1 MKTFSF
7 VWLVGLLAALV
18 CVAESRAQPKA
29 RPDVYG
35 EFDETEADVDVS
47 SPQQKVHFLA
57 EPDNVTTRLGERIV
71 GQEIPTELQRM
82 IRNTN
87 SRNQIDMLML
97 SLCVVMLAA
106 TTILTMMTIITIRLP
121 ATRAAC

>member
-29 RPDVYG
+29 SPDVYG

-47 SPQQKVHFLA
+47 SPQQKVYFLA

-71 GQEIPTELQRM
+71 LACRIANINSTAAVQWTADDFGLGTREIISQQFPRM
-82 IRNTN
+82 RFTDENPD
-87 SRNQIDMLML
+87 SK
-97 SLCVVMLAA
+97 
-106 TTILTMMTIITIRLP
+106 
-121 ATRAAC
+121 